1 LNLRELGINT
11 QAGKRFLGPL
21 EIAAEIDAENADR
34 RIGGM
39 LADTERAKGQLKHV
53 VPTWH
58 HEDTPTLSE
67 LGLTKNESARAQ
79 FLSSMPRETFDEI
92 KSGQK
97 TIMSALKK
105 GPAVVIKCYGSGL
118 PTRTGAARQARVRLR
133 SWLYGLLR
141 RPFLG
146 ENGG

>member
-1 LNLRELGINT
+1 
-11 QAGKRFLGPL
+11 
-21 EIAAEIDAENADR
+21 
-34 RIGGM
+34 M

-118 PTRTGAARQARVRLR
+118 PTRAGAANRPGCACVRGSMGFSGGRFSGRMADKLNFDTFDP
-133 SWLYGLLR
+133 Y
-141 RPFLG
+141 LG
-146 ENGG
+146 HGGR